1 YRALNRFITHYLVHI
16 NKEEEYIQPAL
27 WFVCTGDELWTAMG
41 RILASLSPQEA
52 MQELSLIIPADNVDG
67 LAELYLVAK
76 DAIPPEGYK
85 AACDLAQRLL
95 NPPVWDSLKSRI
107 GVE

>member
-1 YRALNRFITHYLVHI
+1 
-16 NKEEEYIQPAL
+16 
-27 WFVCTGDELWTAMG
+27 MG
-41 RILASLSPQEA
+41 RILASLSPLEA

-67 LAELYLVAK
+67 LAELYLAAK

-95 NPPVWDSLKSRI
+95 SPSVWNSLKFRI
-107 GVE
+107 GVQ